1 MKRLFILLLAAIGVA
16 SITSCGNNGYLADY
30 CDIDDI
36 RDVMLINP
44 VSVIET
50 ISGGDNFTVN
60 DSLSQASGALLLQT
74 IMEYNSGLNISH
86 AYIPEEADEK
96 ENILN
101 EVASLYIQVKNSS
114 STEIGHLTIPTALDN
129 IIEQS
134 GNRYGMAV
142 IYTGISRTYG
152 NYALEWLK
160 GLGKSLLTLGT
171 VTFIPYRHYGEI
183 YIFIIDSEI
192 DSLVWYNH
200 GDNQGGEHQKSMK
213 AIFKYASR
221 PFRK

>member
-1 MKRLFILLLAAIGVA
+1 MKRLFMLLLAAISVA

-50 ISGGDNFTVN
+50 VSGGDNVTVN
-60 DSLSQASGALLLQT
+60 DSLSQASQALLLET

-86 AYIPEEADEK
+86 AYVPEEAEEK

-101 EVASLYIQVKNSS
+101 GVASLCLQVKNSS
-114 STEIGHLTIPTALDN
+114 SDEMGHLAIPAVLDN

-152 NYALEWLK
+152 NFALEWIK

-171 VTFIPYRHYGEI
+171 VIFIPHRHYGEI
-183 YIFIIDSEI
+183 HVFIIDSEM

-200 GDNQGGEHQKSMK
+200 GETDLEHQKSIK
-213 AIFKYASR
+213 SVFKYASR